1 MFVNLIVLFIVIA
14 ITVFFGRLTYRAVKA
29 QRMWVKI
36 LGGLGAGLLTLV
48 FAAVSFAGARG
59 FIAGYFPGAEP
70 APEFTV
76 EGTPEQVARG
86 EYIVNIACIGCH
98 SAVGED
104 GQPSR
109 AQPLTGGWNIAQS
122 EGFDFIGDMITEN
135 LTPGG
140 KLAEYTDGEIF
151 RALRTGVNKN
161 GAGLGVM
168 ASLPYNQLSDDD
180 LKAIVAYLRSLPAE
194 PSNAPT
200 GDSINFVGILFAG
213 AGLIPE
219 PEPVTGV
226 ITAPPAGTT
235 PEYGKYVATFGE
247 CRGCHG
253 SDMTGTPA
261 SPFGPAVPNPR
272 PFVSTLTQ
280 EEFMQAFRTGIR
292 PNGTPFAESM
302 PWQNASRKTD
312 EDLAALFAY
321 LTSAP

>member
-1 MFVNLIVLFIVIA
+1 MLVNLIVLLIIIA
-14 ITVFFGRLTYRAVKA
+14 ITVFLGRLTYRAVKA
-29 QRMWVKI
+29 QRIWVKI

-59 FIAGYFPGAEP
+59 FIAGYFPGADP

-76 EGTPEQVARG
+76 EGTSAQVARG

-122 EGFDFIGDMITEN
+122 EGFGFIGDMITEN

-226 ITAPPAGTT
+226 IAAPPADTT
-235 PEYGKYVATFGE
+235 AEYGKYVATFGE

-253 SDMTGTPA
+253 SGMTGTPA
-261 SPFGPAVPNPR
+261 SPFGPAIPNPR
-272 PFVSTLTQ
+272 PFVGTLTQ

-292 PNGTPFAESM
+292 PNGTPFSESM
-302 PWQNASRKTD
+302 PWQNASRMTD

-321 LTSAP
+321 LTAAP